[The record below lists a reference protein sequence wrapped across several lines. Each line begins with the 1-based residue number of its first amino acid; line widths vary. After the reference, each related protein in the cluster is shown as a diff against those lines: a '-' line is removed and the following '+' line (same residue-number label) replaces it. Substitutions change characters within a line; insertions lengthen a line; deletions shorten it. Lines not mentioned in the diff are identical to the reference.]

1 MEIHEMD
8 LLMWRVYLKNT
19 RTCSKRVRKW
29 LKFIATL
36 FVKFTH
42 SCDGFSFRR
51 RTLSGIVDANI
62 GWETPVSP
70 LP

>member
-1 MEIHEMD
+1 MGDPRNGSSDVEGF
-8 LLMWRVYLKNT
+8 
-19 RTCSKRVRKW
+19 

-42 SCDGFSFRR
+42 SCDGISFRR